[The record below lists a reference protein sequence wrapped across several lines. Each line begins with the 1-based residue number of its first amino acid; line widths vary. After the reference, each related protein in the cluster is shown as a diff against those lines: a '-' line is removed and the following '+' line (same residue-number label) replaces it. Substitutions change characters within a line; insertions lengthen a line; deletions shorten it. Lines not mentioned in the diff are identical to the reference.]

1 MRKKNN
7 KLIIPALYGGKKI
20 INYRFKPYNTLGKEE
35 ISAATNVIKTGKLSQ
50 FKAAKSRNF
59 FGGFYVRKFEDNL
72 KKFYNVKYAIT
83 FNSWTSG
90 LIASL
95 GALDLE
101 PGDEVITTPWTMSA
115 CTTAILHWNAIPVF
129 ADISPNNFCI
139 DPEKIKKRFQK
150 KQKPFSLL
158 IFLVYLVILRKFK
171 KLLKIKILKY

>member
-101 PGDEVITTPWTMSA
+101 PGDEVITTPGQCRHVLQLF
-115 CTTAILHWNAIPVF
+115 CTGMQFLFLQIFH
-129 ADISPNNFCI
+129 
-139 DPEKIKKRFQK
+139 
-150 KQKPFSLL
+150 L
-158 IFLVYLVILRKFK
+158 IIFV
-171 KLLKIKILKY
+171 